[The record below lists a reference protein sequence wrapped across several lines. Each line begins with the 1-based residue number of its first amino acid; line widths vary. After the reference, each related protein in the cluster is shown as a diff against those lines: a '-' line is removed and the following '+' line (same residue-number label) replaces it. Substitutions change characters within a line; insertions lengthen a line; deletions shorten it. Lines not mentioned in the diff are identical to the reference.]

1 MGIGRSGV
9 VIWKPGMKVMV
20 SLRLWLAMRLRVVLS
35 VAFWVMDVVDV
46 LEAAVCL
53 LVRQAGIRSIII
65 MMHINE
71 VTCFVSMGIMAL
83 IMCFTLVYAQR
94 ECICATIQRVVGDC
108 LEDCCWL
115 GCCYFGVWSNRY

>member
-94 ECICATIQRVVGDC
+94 
-108 LEDCCWL
+108 
-115 GCCYFGVWSNRY
+115 